1 MFVVLFRDLVM
12 TSSWR
17 PYNTIPILEDSF
29 TNGKGLN
36 WSDDYVLTLPT
47 YYKKRHF
54 AETDDPAQKNI
65 RVERRYVGIRLF
77 SLQHPGVLAE
87 NARTCFENNFDR
99 IKEVIT
105 KEKAS
110 STLAETIKLNM
121 YPLPE
126 PASDTF
132 KSGISELIP
141 IGHTLT
147 EDLCTKLSGERVMK
161 IKKNLCRDEDQASHA
176 KVMKIKEFIYYFY

>member
-1 MFVVLFRDLVM
+1 M

-17 PYNTIPILEDSF
+17 AYNTIPILEDSF

-36 WSDDYVLTLPT
+36 WSNDCVLTLPT

-54 AETDDPAQKNI
+54 AETDDPQQKNI
-65 RVERRYVGIRLF
+65 RVERRHVGIRLF

-105 KEKAS
+105 RVHHG
-110 STLAETIKLNM
+110 TVH
-121 YPLPE
+121 
-126 PASDTF
+126 
-132 KSGISELIP
+132 IP
-141 IGHTLT
+141 YI
-147 EDLCTKLSGERVMK
+147 DLL
-161 IKKNLCRDEDQASHA
+161 NLCICSCILTRNIELC
-176 KVMKIKEFIYYFY
+176 K